1 MEITQEE
8 VRVETRGS
16 VRWAA
21 RQSLKTE
28 SLSEDGQVSQGK
40 DSHCSKQAQ
49 ISGPEYRKSLSLVHV
64 CVHMCGQRSKSAV
77 FFY

>member
-1 MEITQEE
+1 MATNLGNRAVEITQED

-21 RQSLKTE
+21 RQSLKME

-40 DSHCSKQAQ
+40 DSHCSN
-49 ISGPEYRKSLSLVHV
+49 
-64 CVHMCGQRSKSAV
+64 
-77 FFY
+77 